1 MAATEA
7 LRTVSLSP
15 AHAEDG
21 LRLSA
26 EADWNQTSLD
36 WHLMLETGEGIGQL
50 TADGELVASA
60 VILPYGRRLAWI
72 GMVLTSEAYGR
83 RGLATANLHWA
94 IRRCEELGLIAGL
107 DATPTGREVYRPLG
121 FADVFG
127 LTRFKAEAPVAAA
140 GAPEGVTLRPMLVDD
155 LDRVASFDADAF
167 GADRRHLVAY
177 LRAAAPESG
186 WIAERGSD
194 LEGFVLGRPGRLAR
208 HLGPLCAAYVETAKA
223 LLARA
228 LGERRE
234 PVSIDVPDDR
244 SAFAAWLEECRFARV
259 RPFTRMLKDA
269 GTIPGDPRRL
279 FAIAGPEL
287 G

>member
-7 LRTVSLSP
+7 LRTAPLSP
-15 AHAEDG
+15 AHAKDG
-21 LRLSA
+21 FRLSA
-26 EADWNQTSLD
+26 EAGWNQTAPD
-36 WHLMLETGEGIGQL
+36 WRLMLETGEGIGQL
-50 TADGELVASA
+50 AADGGLAASA
-60 VILPYGRRLAWI
+60 VILPYGGRLAWI
-72 GMVLTSEAYGR
+72 GMVLTSETFRR

-107 DATPTGREVYRPLG
+107 DATPAGREVYRPLG

-140 GAPEGVTLRPMLVDD
+140 GPPEGVTLRPMGMDD
-155 LDRVASFDADAF
+155 LDRIAQADADAF
-167 GADRRHLVAY
+167 GAERRHLVGY
-177 LRAAAPESG
+177 LHRAAPEAG
-186 WIAERGSD
+186 WVAESKRG
-194 LEGFVLGRPGRLAR
+194 LEGFVFGRPGRLAR
-208 HLGPLCAAYVETAKA
+208 HIGPLCASDAEVAKA

-228 LGERRE
+228 LGGRHE

-244 SAFAAWLEECRFARV
+244 SAFAAWLAECGFV
-259 RPFTRMLKDA
+259 WIRPFTRMLKGA
-269 GTIPGDPRRL
+269 RSVPGDPRRL

>member
-7 LRTVSLSP
+7 LRTAPLSP
-15 AHAEDG
+15 AHSEDG

-26 EADWNQTSLD
+26 EAGWNQTAPD
-36 WHLMLETGEGIGQL
+36 WRLMLETGEGIGQL
-50 TADGELVASA
+50 TADGELAASA
-60 VILPYGRRLAWI
+60 VILPYGGRLAWI
-72 GMVLTSEAYGR
+72 GMVLTSETYRR
-83 RGLATANLHWA
+83 RGLATANLRWA

-107 DATPTGREVYRPLG
+107 DATPAGREVYRPLG
-121 FADVFG
+121 FGDAFG
-127 LTRFKAEAPVAAA
+127 LTRFAAEAPVATA
-140 GAPEGVTLRPMLVDD
+140 GAPDGVTLRPMLAGD
-155 LDRVASFDADAF
+155 LDRVARLDADAF
-167 GADRRHLVAY
+167 GAERRHLLAY
-177 LRAAAPESG
+177 LRRSAPESA
-186 WIAERGSD
+186 WVAERGSG

-208 HLGPLCAAYVETAKA
+208 HVGPLCAAEVGIARV

-244 SAFAAWLEECRFARV
+244 SAFAAWLETCEFARV

-269 GTIPGDPRRL
+269 RSIPGEPSRI

>member
-1 MAATEA
+1 MAVTEA
-7 LRTVSLSP
+7 LRTTHLSP

-21 LRLSA
+21 FRLSA
-26 EADWNQTSLD
+26 EAGWNQTAPD
-36 WHLMLETGEGIGQL
+36 WRLMLETGEGIGQL
-50 TADGELVASA
+50 TADGELAASA
-60 VILPYGRRLAWI
+60 VILPYGGRLAWI
-72 GMVLTSEAYGR
+72 GMVLTSETFRR
-83 RGLATANLHWA
+83 RGLATANLRWA

-107 DATPTGREVYRPLG
+107 DATPAGREVYRPLG
-121 FADVFG
+121 FEGVFG
-127 LTRFKAEAPVAAA
+127 LTRFKTEAPVATA
-140 GAPEGVTLRPMLVDD
+140 GAPDGVTLRPMLVDD
-155 LDRVASFDADAF
+155 LDRVTRVDADAF
-167 GADRRHLVAY
+167 GAERRHLVAY

-186 WIAERGSD
+186 WVAERGGG

-208 HLGPLCAAYVETAKA
+208 HVGSLCAADVEVAKA

-244 SAFAAWLEECRFARV
+244 SAFAVWLQECGFVRV

-269 GTIPGDPRRL
+269 RSIAGDRRRL